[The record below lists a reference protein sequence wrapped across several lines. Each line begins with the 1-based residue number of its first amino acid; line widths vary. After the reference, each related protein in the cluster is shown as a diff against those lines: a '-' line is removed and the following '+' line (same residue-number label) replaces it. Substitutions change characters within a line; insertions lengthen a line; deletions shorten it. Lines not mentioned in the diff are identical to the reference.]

1 MVWFHALHTL
11 ATLHKDNCQYPQC
24 WAPHTQTQMH
34 LYLIVLSCLLII
46 LCCPL
51 VFPGSPFPLPETD
64 SACPFSG
71 EQCLPKWAHRQCRS
85 FCTGTDCRRSRH
97 PQTGGQ
103 RGRKSQAHSRRMS
116 RPIVFVYEHGHAALN
131 FCHMIDPSIFD
142 RFAPQDRPRY
152 RTTDACQP
160 ELRQAHGRVHEG
172 CEAGVRQGA
181 HVHART

>member
-1 MVWFHALHTL
+1 MNSIHGQPNWV
-11 ATLHKDNCQYPQC
+11 YR
-24 WAPHTQTQMH
+24 
-34 LYLIVLSCLLII
+34 II

-51 VFPGSPFPLPETD
+51 VFPGSPFPLPGTD

-71 EQCLPKWAHRQCRS
+71 EQCLPKWAHPQCRS

-172 CEAGVRQGA
+172 CRPSPRAPRRAVGKLRPYLPFLV
-181 HVHART
+181 TNLP

>member
-1 MVWFHALHTL
+1 MNSIHGQPNWV
-11 ATLHKDNCQYPQC
+11 YR
-24 WAPHTQTQMH
+24 
-34 LYLIVLSCLLII
+34 II

-71 EQCLPKWAHRQCRS
+71 EQCLPKWAHPQCRS

-160 ELRQAHGRVHEG
+160 ELRQAHGRPSPRAPRRAVG
-172 CEAGVRQGA
+172 KLRPYLPFLV
-181 HVHART
+181 TNLP

>member
-1 MVWFHALHTL
+1 MNSIHGQPNWV
-11 ATLHKDNCQYPQC
+11 YR
-24 WAPHTQTQMH
+24 
-34 LYLIVLSCLLII
+34 II

-51 VFPGSPFPLPETD
+51 VFPGSPFPLPGTD

-71 EQCLPKWAHRQCRS
+71 EQCLPKWAHPQCRS

-172 CEAGVRQGA
+172 CHRQLTVHLCLGVRGPA
-181 HVHART
+181 SRKNRVACESCRL